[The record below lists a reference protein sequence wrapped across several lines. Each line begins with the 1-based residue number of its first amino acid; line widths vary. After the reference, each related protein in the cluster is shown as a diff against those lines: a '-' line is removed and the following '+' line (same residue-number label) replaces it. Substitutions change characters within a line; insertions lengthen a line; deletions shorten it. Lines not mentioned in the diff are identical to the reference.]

1 MKSILSIL
9 VIVCAFTFQA
19 LSQNVVESKQTMS
32 LGPQNGFFVEIEGA
46 DKGLAQDE
54 MENMT
59 KEYGKWKKNS
69 KSKEY
74 NLLGVKIPLINGS
87 SPLDMYVKYED
98 GKNMATTY
106 VWVDLGGSFVNS
118 MDNKSQTEGLRTFMT
133 DYFDNVRKK
142 VVADEVKKEEK
153 QQDKL
158 EKELRKL
165 EDKNKD
171 LHSDIEKY
179 KQKIVEAE
187 RNIEVNLEDQKTKAS
202 EIEAQ
207 KVVVEKVIEKL
218 NSIGKKY

>member
-1 MKSILSIL
+1 MKSILSIITFA
-9 VIVCAFTFQA
+9 VVFAFQSF
-19 LSQNVVESKQTMS
+19 SQNVVESKQTMS

-54 MENMT
+54 LENMT

-74 NLLGVKIPLINGS
+74 NLLGVKIPIINGA
-87 SPLDMYVKYED
+87 SPLDMYVRYED
-98 GKNMATTY
+98 GKNIATTY

-133 DYFDNVRKK
+133 DYFNNVRKK
-142 VVADEVKKEEK
+142 VVGEEVKKEEK
-153 QQDKL
+153 QQEKL
-158 EKELRKL
+158 EKDLRKL

-187 RNIEVNLEDQKTKAS
+187 KDIEMNIIDQKTKAT
-202 EIEAQ
+202 EIETQ
-207 KVVVEKVIEKL
+207 KVVVQKVIDKL
-218 NSIGKKY
+218 NSIGKSY